1 MIINAL
7 HTDILINLYRNE
19 LKVGREMQKANN
31 LQIKE
36 LQSLKEEKDE
46 TYMVKSQAKR
56 LLQIPTS

>member
-7 HTDILINLYRNE
+7 HTDILINLYRCE

-36 LQSLKEEKDE
+36 LQGLKEEKDE
-46 TYMVKSQAKR
+46 TYMVKS
-56 LLQIPTS
+56 